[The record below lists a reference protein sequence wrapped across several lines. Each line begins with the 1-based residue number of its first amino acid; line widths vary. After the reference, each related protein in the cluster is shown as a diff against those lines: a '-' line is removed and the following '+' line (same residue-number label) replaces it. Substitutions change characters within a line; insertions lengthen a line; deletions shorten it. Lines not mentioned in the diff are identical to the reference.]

1 VASIINSFAISGVN
15 GYLVEVEI
23 KTIEGKPSVT
33 IVGLGDA
40 SVKEASERLQASLN
54 EAGYEFPKIKV
65 VINLA
70 PGNIKKSGSH
80 FDLSMAIGL
89 LLQSEQIT
97 IKAPEQLHTTG
108 FLGELSLNGAIKACR
123 GVLPMVEAA
132 RCAGLKTII
141 VPMENLKEAQL
152 VKGVYVLGFS
162 KLHEVVAYLS
172 SEKEYV
178 WVPEQEQMPAS
189 GSSEET
195 GDDFKDVVGQ
205 DALMQYIVVA
215 AAGGHNMLMIGS
227 PGCGKSMVARRI
239 PSILPTMSEEES
251 LEVTKIYS
259 IAGLMQNSDSLI
271 LERPFRAPHHNA
283 STNSLVGGGA
293 RAIPGEITLAHN
305 GVLFLDEIA
314 EFSKKS
320 LETLRQPME
329 DNYITIS
336 RVNQT
341 NTYPCNFMLVAAMN
355 PCPCG
360 YYGASKCHCSDYKVL
375 QYRQKISGPIMDRMD
390 IQKNL
395 QPVNFLDLPDQAE
408 GFSSAELREK
418 VELARAVQRS
428 RFAGIP
434 GVNCNAQMS
443 PAQVKEFCP
452 LDNEIMEILRKAY
465 ERFHYSARTYH
476 KFIKLARTLADLE
489 GSKQIRRRDMAAAL
503 LARDLERDRAGMMV
517 V

>member
-80 FDLSMAIGL
+80 FDLSMALGL

-97 IKAPEQLHTTG
+97 IQDPEQLHTTG

-132 RCAGLKTII
+132 RSAGLKKII
-141 VPMENLKEAQL
+141 VPRENLKEAQL
-152 VKGVYVLGFS
+152 VKGVDVLGFS
-162 KLHEVVAYLS
+162 ELHEVVAYLS

-178 WVPEQEQMPAS
+178 WVPKQEQMPSS
-189 GSSEET
+189 GSSEKT

-259 IAGLMQNSDSLI
+259 IAGLLQNSDSLI

-283 STNSLVGGGA
+283 STNSLAGGGT

-341 NTYPCNFMLVAAMN
+341 NTYPCRFMLVAAMN

-443 PAQVKEFCP
+443 PAQIKEFCP